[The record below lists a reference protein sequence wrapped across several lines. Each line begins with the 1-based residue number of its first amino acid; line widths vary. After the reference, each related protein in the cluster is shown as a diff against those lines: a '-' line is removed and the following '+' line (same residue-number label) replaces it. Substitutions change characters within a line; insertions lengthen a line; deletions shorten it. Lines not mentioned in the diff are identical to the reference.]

1 MNSNTNKTSRQLSKE
16 VRNQLNAVESD
27 IDRLTNRLSPGRFID
42 DAVFARYRG
51 NPRATFDH
59 LKENPLGT
67 TFLTLGTILLME
79 DENHNSYES
88 LSRKRASST
97 YSQTQDRANSLMAD
111 AKDKVSDIKE
121 GISSKMPHKEHT
133 AGQAPNK
140 MDIAKSRINST
151 KENLVSKA
159 QETIENV
166 KHKYESKDQDATS
179 GSDIGLGTNKLDT
192 GLSADSSGS
201 NSFQDKKEDL
211 RAKAQEGLDSLK
223 NKVSGDSSTPGSLE
237 TSKDKLSSRVS
248 ETKEKLSSRANETL
262 DKARHSFDSTKES
275 VSSRAQE
282 QLGNMRSK
290 FDTDSVKE
298 SVRGF
303 QPMAFM
309 ALGAGLGALTGASL
323 ESDDEYAGNIEERMS
338 DFNHDLQ
345 NAVNES
351 ANILKNEFMSDFK
364 EFNVNFF

>member
-1 MNSNTNKTSRQLSKE
+1 MNSNTNKSSRQLSKE
-16 VRNQLNAVESD
+16 VRHQLNTVDND
-27 IDRLTNRLSPGRFID
+27 IDRLTNRLSPGRLID

-59 LKENPLGT
+59 LKANPLGA
-67 TFLTLGTILLME
+67 TFLTLGSILLME

-97 YSQTQDRANSLMAD
+97 YAQTQARANSLIDD
-111 AKDKVSDIKE
+111 AKGKVNDLKE
-121 GISSKMPHKEHT
+121 NISSKMPHKEHT

-140 MDIAKSRINST
+140 MDIAKSRLNST

-159 QETIENV
+159 QETIESV
-166 KHKYESKDQDATS
+166 RHKYESKDQGVSS
-179 GSDIGLGTNKLDT
+179 GSESGNKLDT
-192 GLSADSSGS
+192 GLSAD
-201 NSFQDKKEDL
+201 KKEDM
-211 RAKAQEGLDSLK
+211 RAEAQEGLDNLK
-223 NKVSGDSSTPGSLE
+223 SKVSGDTSGPSSLDNAKE
-237 TSKDKLSSRVS
+237 KITSRAS
-248 ETKEKLSSRANETL
+248 ETM
-262 DKARHSFDSTKES
+262 DKARHSFDTAKETI
-275 VSSRAQE
+275 SSRAQE
-282 QLGNMRSK
+282 QMGNMRSK

-323 ESDDEYAGNIEERMS
+323 EGDDEFAGNIEERLS

-345 NAVNES
+345 DAVNES

-364 EFNVNFF
+364 EFNVNLF